1 MRPNRGENM
10 ADSMGAEL
18 ERRRPDTLPKGRLEA
33 FADGVLAIV
42 ITIIVLELEVPD
54 REEGEELLTA
64 LGREWRSFAA
74 YLISFVFVGGVW
86 IAHANATR
94 LLARADGVL
103 MRLNLVALF
112 FVSFLPFTTSVMATH
127 LDGDGENVAVA
138 LYGLNMLVASVV
150 LNAFIFYAARQRH
163 VVADDLADHELLAIE
178 RQRRVLVV
186 GQAGATVVAIVLPG
200 LAVGA
205 YLAVS
210 IGFILVP
217 LLQAGRDQIRR
228 RR

>member
-1 MRPNRGENM
+1 MANPMGEEPGLRGSEV
-10 ADSMGAEL
+10 
-18 ERRRPDTLPKGRLEA
+18 LPKGRLEA

-42 ITIIVLELEVPD
+42 ITLIVLELEVPD

-64 LGREWRSFAA
+64 LGHEWRSLAA

-86 IAHANATR
+86 IAHSNATR
-94 LLARADGVL
+94 LLARADGIL
-103 MRLNLVALF
+103 MRLNLVVLF

-138 LYGLNMLVASVV
+138 LYGLNMLVASIV
-150 LNAFIFYAARQRH
+150 LNAFIFYAARQPH
-163 VVADDLADHELLAIE
+163 VAADDLADEELLAIE

-205 YLAVS
+205 YLVVS
-210 IGFILVP
+210 IGFIVVP
-217 LLQAGRDQIRR
+217 LLQVGRDSIRR